1 MNTSLP
7 DDMAGYPVRIV
18 KDAIAKGVPYK
29 DLLVTAEH
37 CLFFEDKF
45 IPARMLVNGS
55 TIYYDYSITS
65 YEYYHLE
72 TQDHAV
78 IIADGVRTESYLDTG
93 NRHAFNR
100 DQKVIETSFQS
111 AKDWEVDAAAP
122 LVVAQ
127 DVVEPLYN
135 KLNKRAQRLK
145 VDYKGR
151 HVQLVNDSD
160 LHLVT
165 DQGQVIRNKR
175 VSGEWV
181 TFMVP
186 STVES
191 VWINSRRS
199 RLCDVIGPFVDNRH
213 FLGVLVGEVM
223 IFADNKNELSNILRE
238 EEELEGW
245 HAKEKKAGRWT
256 KGRALL
262 PIKSK
267 HLVDNSVIY
276 ISLQILSEGPYIEL
290 VTEAEDEMDTGW
302 LRPCIN
308 INIMTE

>member
-1 MNTSLP
+1 
-7 DDMAGYPVRIV
+7 
-18 KDAIAKGVPYK
+18 
-29 DLLVTAEH
+29 
-37 CLFFEDKF
+37 
-45 IPARMLVNGS
+45 MLVNGL

-65 YEYYHLE
+65 YEYYHIE

-78 IIADGVRTESYLDTG
+78 IIADGARTESYLDTG
-93 NRHAFNR
+93 NRHAFNH

-111 AKDWEVDAAAP
+111 AKNWTIDAAAL
-122 LVVAQ
+122 LVVAR

-151 HVQLVNDSD
+151 SVQLVNDSD

-175 VSGEWV
+175 VSGKWV

-223 IFADNKNELSNILRE
+223 IFANNKNEFLNVLRE
-238 EEELEGW
+238 EKELEGW
-245 HAKEKKAGRWT
+245 HAKEKQAGRWT
-256 KGRALL
+256 KGKALL
-262 PIKSK
+262 PIKSR

-276 ISLQILSEGPYIEL
+276 VSLQILSEGPYVEL
-290 VTEAEDEMDTGW
+290 VTEDESEGA
-302 LRPCIN
+302 LVG
-308 INIMTE
+308 